1 MLVSTKVVGSARI
14 IMRRNAEVSLCVEH
28 LRLQC
33 HVKCNDPLA
42 HFVFN
47 DLADFLINVNNYVSH
62 RILMRSYV
70 C

>member
-1 MLVSTKVVGSARI
+1 MLVNTNVVGSARI

-33 HVKCNDPLA
+33 HVKCSDPLA
-42 HFVFN
+42 YFVFN
-47 DLADFLINVNNYVSH
+47 DLADLLIN
-62 RILMRSYV
+62 RILMRSHV